1 MKQNI
6 FFDRQRFE
14 VLKDWCKKEKVTP
27 QLSKIR
33 LSRELRDGVGAYEFL
48 LDDKKMDLV
57 AGDVALNRNDLF
69 VPMSIGL
76 FLQVDEKNPSGKAPL
91 YTYPLGKNR
100 QLRYFKKVEDVE
112 AIYNGLMK
120 IEMDTTVV
128 NQSFPC
134 EVFRWVPETQPVMML
149 DSSNKEQT
157 TGLLPQFDAS
167 ESMFPLAPEYYFQ
180 GTIDTKISVLF
191 NGQNSNFTV
200 VEPTDDSDSSTHK
213 ARLVLLMTGVLV
225 KNAADKAIDVSQLMN
240 R

>member
-14 VLKDWCKKEKVTP
+14 VLKDWCKRNNVTP

-76 FLQVDEKNPSGKAPL
+76 FLQVDENTPSGKAPL
-91 YTYPLGKNR
+91 
-100 QLRYFKKVEDVE
+100 KKVDDVE
-112 AIYNGLMK
+112 AIYNGIMK
-120 IEMDTTVV
+120 VEMDTTVV

-134 EVFRWVPETQPVMML
+134 EVFRWVSETQPVMML

-157 TGLLPQFDAS
+157 TGLLPEFDTS
-167 ESMFPLAPEYYFQ
+167 KSMFPLAPEYYFQ

-191 NGQNSNFTV
+191 NGQNSDFTV
-200 VEPTDDSDSSTHK
+200 VEPANDSDSSTHK